1 METRDGGEIEVG
13 CRPWG
18 DGEIGVGYRREV
30 VER

>member
-1 METRDGGEIEVG
+1 MRGCGEIGVG

-18 DGEIGVGYRREV
+18 DGEIGAGNRRGV